1 MKKVLFLIVVMFV
14 TISLNAQV
22 GVNVG
27 PKIGY
32 QASKLSFQKG
42 DVKTAFVN
50 DLNVGLFTR
59 FTFEKFILQP
69 ELLLSCQNIN
79 KKS

>member
-27 PKIGY
+27 PMIGY
-32 QASKLSFQKG
+32 QASKLSFQ
-42 DVKTAFVN
+42 
-50 DLNVGLFTR
+50 
-59 FTFEKFILQP
+59 
-69 ELLLSCQNIN
+69 
-79 KKS
+79 